1 MNKLTA
7 THEELIGELMIDYD
21 KYLQAYLNEGIS
33 RNDEC
38 GWLGS
43 YKVSYIIF
51 TDRNRHNL

>member
-1 MNKLTA
+1 
-7 THEELIGELMIDYD
+7 MIDYD

-33 RNDEC
+33 RNDEY